1 MTKDKMQEIYTKTKK
16 VFITETK
23 NFSVL
28 DKELTR
34 IRTTLIKSLY
44 DYCNHK
50 ISITDSLVKE
60 EFDLTELFR
69 FRFSNNSKKS

>member
-16 VFITETK
+16 VFLTETK

-34 IRTTLIKSLY
+34 IRTTLIKSL
-44 DYCNHK
+44 
-50 ISITDSLVKE
+50 
-60 EFDLTELFR
+60 
-69 FRFSNNSKKS
+69 